1 MNLERHLE
9 LKCKNSHQ
17 QKLWYDKICEM
28 LRTTGRAFKDTSLLD
43 YDSYAPNRSNQLTK
57 WYVNAS
63 QYMEHIM
70 MALNGAKEEIYIADW
85 WLCPEIYLKRPTDH
99 LEYRLDKILHKKAN
113 EGVKIY
119 ILLYKEF
126 TMVLNLMTQRTR
138 QILTEYGSNPNIK
151 ILRHPDHFFDG
162 VFLWSHH
169 EKFVIVD
176 QTICFLSGI
185 DLCYGRWD
193 DENHRL
199 IDLGKKQNVTHIE
212 PSTKPKI
219 VETFSEANVNLTFLS
234 INTLY

>member
-1 MNLERHLE
+1 
-9 LKCKNSHQ
+9 
-17 QKLWYDKICEM
+17 M
-28 LRTTGRAFKDTSLLD
+28 LRTTGRGFKDLSLLP
-43 YDSYAPNRSNQLTK
+43 YGSFAPNRTNQLTK

-70 MALNGAKEEIYIADW
+70 LALNAAKEEIYIADW

-99 LEYRLDKILHKKAN
+99 LEYRLDKILLKKAA

-138 QILTEYGSNPNIK
+138 QLLTEYGTNPNIRV
-151 ILRHPDHFFDG
+151 LRHPDHFFNG

-169 EKFVIVD
+169 EKLVVID
-176 QTICFLSGI
+176 QTIAFMGGI

-193 DENHRL
+193 DESHR
-199 IDLGKKQNVTHIE
+199 
-212 PSTKPKI
+212 
-219 VETFSEANVNLTFLS
+219 
-234 INTLY
+234 

>member
-1 MNLERHLE
+1 
-9 LKCKNSHQ
+9 
-17 QKLWYDKICEM
+17 
-28 LRTTGRAFKDTSLLD
+28 
-43 YDSYAPNRSNQLTK
+43 
-57 WYVNAS
+57 
-63 QYMEHIM
+63 MEHIM
-70 MALNGAKEEIYIADW
+70 LAMNNAKEEIYIADW

-99 LEYRLDKILHKKAN
+99 LEYRLDKILLKKSK

-138 QILTEYGSNPNIK
+138 QLLTEYGMNPNIK

-176 QTICFLSGI
+176 QTIVFLGGI

-193 DENHRL
+193 DEAHRSIKYL
-199 IDLGKKQNVTHIE
+199 YIRKLYTI
-212 PSTKPKI
+212 KI
-219 VETFSEANVNLTFLS
+219 TVYCKSVAKTFF
-234 INTLY
+234 